1 MFKSIK
7 AIAASIILTLLVFSC
22 GKETQSSTQ
31 GGGLFKYRVTINP
44 SIPNNPAIAGQGNI
58 LWIYTNLPE
67 LGIYNWVTSSSNPK
81 PEPLTNYESPE
92 ISVTKGQ
99 NVSITGIILTNSGD
113 LGCIQTKIEGIQNGK
128 IIKSVILNLGYSN
141 ATSQC
146 KDFNNTKI
154 NFIIE

>member
-7 AIAASIILTLLVFSC
+7 AISASIILTLLVLSC

-31 GGGLFKYRVTINP
+31 GGGLFKYRVTFNP
-44 SIPNNPAIAGQGNI
+44 SIPNIPTLASRVNQVVISS
-58 LWIYTNLPE
+58 TVPE
-67 LGIYNWVTSSSNPK
+67 LGIFNWNTSSSNPK

-99 NVSITGIILTNSGD
+99 NIGITGVAIANLGS
-113 LGCIQTKIEGIQNGK
+113 LGCVATKIEGIQNGK
-128 IIKSVILNLGYSN
+128 IIKTVNLELGYNSS
-141 ATSQC
+141 TQQC
-146 KDFNNTKI
+146 KDVSNSSV